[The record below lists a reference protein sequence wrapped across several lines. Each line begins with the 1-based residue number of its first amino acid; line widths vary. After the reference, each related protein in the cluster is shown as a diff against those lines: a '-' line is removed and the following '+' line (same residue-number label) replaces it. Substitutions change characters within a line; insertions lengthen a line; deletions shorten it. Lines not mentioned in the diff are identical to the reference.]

1 MVLALAH
8 RNKQS
13 MVELVN
19 AIKDIMNSTIHVFIA
34 HLTTVLN
41 VRQKIPAPN
50 VIRLLL
56 SVVAQLVSAS
66 QDLLFQEMVF
76 VFALLELQILTK
88 NVFFVISLTVNN
100 VKKITFVKLVKV
112 LSLPMLQVNVNA

>member
-1 MVLALAH
+1 
-8 RNKQS
+8 

>member
-1 MVLALAH
+1 
-8 RNKQS
+8 

-76 VFALLELQILTK
+76 VFALLELQILRTK